1 MINFSLDHTKFR
13 VLRLLLLLRVIEES
27 NSRDFLP
34 FETALISDQR
44 LIISIF
50 PLVSSN
56 SAISL
61 LAAAWPQ

>member
-13 VLRLLLLLRVIEES
+13 ALRLLLRVIEES

-44 LIISIF
+44 LNISIF

-61 LAAAWPQ
+61 LAADWPQ

>member
-1 MINFSLDHTKFR
+1 MI
-13 VLRLLLLLRVIEES
+13 
-27 NSRDFLP
+27 FLP

-44 LIISIF
+44 LNISIF

-61 LAAAWPQ
+61 LAADWPQLPASHAIVHVSQDLFNS